1 MLLLLLVLV
10 LLLLLLSSSV
20 YAMGFIPGTGRHLL
34 KEMNV
39 SKLSLE
45 KIDNSCNLMRKWKK
59 SFDRD
64 EMYFTLGGM
73 KPIKDF
79 YSDSDGEKF
88 GEFWHKNCIK
98 MTPQEAEDSFIDI
111 SDTSRPYPP
120 KPYPGASGGDITKN
134 EYSWKVEN
142 TDYGYGTYTVKA
154 NSSLLINDEW
164 NGVLDAEGLFN
175 VGTKSLASYDET
187 RDSHAYHSVAGG
199 APSSFTFTLPVHINL
214 TSIEIFPRSYSNTEV
229 DEMLSSWTIEGID
242 RSVVTTEEPN
252 GTQELLLN
260 EGNVKF
266 EYEKKKS
273 LKITTPNKYNEF
285 RVTMDPVG
293 TTYMVFNDI
302 LFYGVGA

>member
-1 MLLLLLVLV
+1 
-10 LLLLLLSSSV
+10 
-20 YAMGFIPGTGRHLL
+20 
-34 KEMNV
+34 
-39 SKLSLE
+39 
-45 KIDNSCNLMRKWKK
+45 
-59 SFDRD
+59 
-64 EMYFTLGGM
+64 
-73 KPIKDF
+73 
-79 YSDSDGEKF
+79 
-88 GEFWHKNCIK
+88 

-120 KPYPGASGGDITKN
+120 KPYPGASESGRSNTIN

-199 APSSFTFTLPVHINL
+199 AASSFTFTLPVHINL
-214 TSIEIFPRSYSNTEV
+214 TSIEIFPRSYSNTEIV
-229 DEMLSSWTIEGID
+229 NMKSSWTIEGID

-260 EGNVKF
+260 EDNVKF
-266 EYEKKKS
+266 EKGMKKS
-273 LKITTPNKYNEF
+273 LKITTSNKYKEF